1 MARSRPRL
9 VFLFPGQGVQF
20 PGRDRART
28 RTAPVFRDTLDEA
41 SALLGPVHGRPLVD
55 WVVDPDADPGTQALT
70 EVAQP
75 LLVASG
81 VALARQLRD
90 WGVEPDAVAGHS
102 VGEITAACVSGVL
115 TLRDAVRFAAER
127 GRLMGAFTEPGAMIA
142 IRGGEEAV
150 AAAVAG
156 AEGDLAVAAY
166 NGPGLQV
173 LSGSVSAVERAAHAL
188 GAQGVPVRRLRVSR
202 AFHSPLMRPIADQLA
217 AAARALTLHEPS
229 VPLMSTVTGEWQ
241 PVLGPEY
248 LRDHALRPVLFG
260 AAVERLA
267 GEGYDTFVEVG
278 HGATL
283 SGAARAAAATGVRH
297 GADPDDRPGG
307 GPCAAASGGT
317 VSGDVLV
324 LPALPGGSHD
334 REPGGSGDREPG
346 GSGDSTQRGDGRGAL
361 LETIGRLWS
370 RGVPLDRTALDAG
383 HHRVPLPAYP
393 FQRRRYWADPPVSP
407 LTGTGCCGRTPSCP
421 GRRQR
426 VRHRGRR
433 RRRRR
438 RRRRCV
444 PSC

>member
-20 PGRDRART
+20 PGRDRALY

-55 WVVDPDADPGTQALT
+55 WGVDPDADPGTQALT

-202 AFHSPLMRPIADQLA
+202 AFHSPLMRPIADQFA

-229 VPLMSTVTGEWQ
+229 VPLISTVTGEWQ

-267 GEGYDTFVEVG
+267 GEGYDHVRRGRARRDPVGCGARGGG
-278 HGATL
+278 HGGTSRGRSGRQTWWWAVCGRSVELSPVTCWRPRLCLAVPTTASQAVPATV
-283 SGAARAAAATGVRH
+283 SRAVPATARSAVTGAGRSWR
-297 GADPDDRPGG
+297 R
-307 GPCAAASGGT
+307 SGGCGRVVCRWT
-317 VSGDVLV
+317 GPRST
-324 LPALPGGSHD
+324 PATTGFRCPPIPS
-334 REPGGSGDREPG
+334 S
-346 GSGDSTQRGDGRGAL
+346 
-361 LETIGRLWS
+361 
-370 RGVPLDRTALDAG
+370 AG
-383 HHRVPLPAYP
+383 
-393 FQRRRYWADPPVSP
+393 
-407 LTGTGCCGRTPSCP
+407 GTGLI
-421 GRRQR
+421 RR
-426 VRHRGRR
+426 
-433 RRRRR
+433 
-438 RRRRCV
+438 
-444 PSC
+444 